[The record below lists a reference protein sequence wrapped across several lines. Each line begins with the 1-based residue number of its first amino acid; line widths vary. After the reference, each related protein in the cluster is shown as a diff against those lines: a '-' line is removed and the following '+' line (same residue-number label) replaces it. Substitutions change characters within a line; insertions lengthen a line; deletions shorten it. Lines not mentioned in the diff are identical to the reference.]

1 MLPRGLSVLVDF
13 LLLFLLAAVVVLLV
27 LPPLLSQLA
36 VVVLVAIIAAGEL
49 FGLAGVIVTMPI
61 LAAVTAVTVVSTFF
75 LTRLRV
81 RPKVTPV
88 QIVNPRRRP
97 RAPAPQGGET
107 PA

>member
-1 MLPRGLSVLVDF
+1 
-13 LLLFLLAAVVVLLV
+13 
-27 LPPLLSQLA
+27 
-36 VVVLVAIIAAGEL
+36 VAIIAAGEL

-61 LAAVTAVTVVSTFF
+61 LTAVTVVTTFF

-88 QIVNPRRRP
+88 QIVNPLAP
-97 RAPAPQGGET
+97 AAAPAPQGGES